1 MITAEEPP
9 AIAHQVGGSHYKDA
23 QIQPWDVVATWPK
36 AQQIGVM
43 RHGELKYLMRAGS
56 KDEPMQ
62 EHGKGGHYNKALI
75 EVLANM
81 SQLEIDLAYDVKLA
95 ERHQK
100 LLDRIQWL
108 ESELTT
114 CQQELDQARTE
125 CAGNE
130 STIDDLT
137 HERDVLQ
144 TSLVE
149 EGEARHA
156 AEESRDDLA
165 NIADETREQ
174 LLRCQE
180 TIREGQVNLENM
192 HQQMAEMAEEWN
204 RVELRE
210 GVAVEVITGLL
221 RLLPQD
227 NPESKPVAD
236 ARKWLQGAK

>member
-1 MITAEEPP
+1 MITAAEPP
-9 AIAHQVGGSHYKDA
+9 AIAHQVGGNHYKDA
-23 QIQPWDVVATWPK
+23 HIQPWDVVATWPK
-36 AQQIGVM
+36 AQQVGVM

-56 KDEPMQ
+56 KDAPMQ

-81 SQLEIDLAYDVKLA
+81 SQLEIDLAYDVNLA

-108 ESELTT
+108 ESEL
-114 CQQELDQARTE
+114 DQARNE

-130 STIDDLT
+130 STIDELT

-180 TIREGQVNLENM
+180 IITEGQANLENM

-204 RVELRE
+204 RIELRE

-221 RLLPQD
+221 QLLPQD
-227 NPESKPVAD
+227 NPEHSPESQPVAD